1 MFWKEKIHFSSC
13 FCSQQYTFLCLS
25 PFSIAHLVEVLEL
38 ILGQCFI
45 FWSRS
50 GLNPLVYLNVHREL
64 FLPFHYQTAKAIVYI
79 EEMNSMADVTFPSV
93 PQVAS
98 LLMYDDTARAKDRT
112 SPIAGYP
119 VICITV
125 SISVER
131 WNKIS
136 AFCLDKLSK
145 YGFCSVDFRHSV
157 SIHIVVSHTW
167 V

>member
-1 MFWKEKIHFSSC
+1 MYFLMPQPFLNSSSNWGFRTCFGTMFQRLDVFKVQLES
-13 FCSQQYTFLCLS
+13 LCL
-25 PFSIAHLVEVLEL
+25 FKCW
-38 ILGQCFI
+38 QTT
-45 FWSRS
+45 
-50 GLNPLVYLNVHREL
+50 
-64 FLPFHYQTAKAIVYI
+64 FLPFYYQTAKAIVYI

-98 LLMYDDTARAKDRT
+98 LLIYDDTSRAKDRS

-136 AFCLDKLSK
+136 RRMLFKGAIGLYQFILLWVTHEFKLELS
-145 YGFCSVDFRHSV
+145 
-157 SIHIVVSHTW
+157 
-167 V
+167 